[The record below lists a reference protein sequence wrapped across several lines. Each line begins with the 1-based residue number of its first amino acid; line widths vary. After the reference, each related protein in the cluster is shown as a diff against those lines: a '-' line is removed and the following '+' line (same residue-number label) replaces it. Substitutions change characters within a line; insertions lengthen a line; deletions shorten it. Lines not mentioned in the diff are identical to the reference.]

1 MAHSSLVLP
10 VIFQF
15 GAAKE
20 THPMWMCPRLSNLK
34 SGWAASHSFTF
45 CIAFGRR
52 SFGLGKQWQTN
63 GNQQSSSMTPWPN
76 AILDTVCDSPP
87 NPVCCW
93 NSTPS
98 FGLFNP
104 SDCCRAVCAMG
115 CNGSPGHPCWALP
128 LQQVPRSN
136 SQHRSTS
143 INIQQVCSTSHL
155 PI

>member
-1 MAHSSLVLP
+1 MVDICCYDLLRIVRLQCLRSCVSLSAV
-10 VIFQF
+10 V
-15 GAAKE
+15 AKV
-20 THPMWMCPRLSNLK
+20 HGPDR
-34 SGWAASHSFTF
+34 A
-45 CIAFGRR
+45 
-52 SFGLGKQWQTN
+52 GKQWQTN

-128 LQQVPRSN
+128 LQQVSRSN